1 MSARRVIER
10 PRAQT
15 GPRDVDRSRPRLSV
29 RRITTGGLLAV
40 WAATFWW
47 LLLTHRSSLYL
58 SNRTAWVIPLGAVL
72 MTIAAIGRLASART
86 AHPEPARGR
95 DLGAVALLLV
105 PVVVLTASPVTS
117 LGSFAVDRR
126 ASFASAFVSSSED
139 IATGDLSLA
148 DVAGATRVPE
158 LMNALVGRAGSEVSF
173 VGFVDRDADMPAD
186 EFMLTRFMIS
196 CCVADAL
203 TVQVRVTSA
212 PPGEFQP
219 DDWVRVTGALYP
231 VEREVIVDATEV
243 EAVPRPE
250 NPYLNP

>member
-1 MSARRVIER
+1 MSARRI
-10 PRAQT
+10 AT
-15 GPRDVDRSRPRLSV
+15 GFV
-29 RRITTGGLLAV
+29 LAM
-40 WAATFWW
+40 WAASFWW
-47 LLLTHRSSLYL
+47 LLVTDRSSLYL
-58 SNRTAWVIPLGAVL
+58 SNRTSWVIPLGAVL
-72 MTIAAIGRLASART
+72 MTVAAVGRFASART
-86 AHPEPARGR
+86 SHPEPVRPS
-95 DLGAVALLLV
+95 DLWGLALLLV

-139 IATGDLSLA
+139 ISSGDLSLA

-173 VGFVDRDADMPAD
+173 VGFVDRDPDMPAD

-231 VEREVIVDATEV
+231 VEREVIVDATDV

-250 NPYLNP
+250 DPYLNP

>member
-1 MSARRVIER
+1 MSARRI
-10 PRAQT
+10 AT
-15 GPRDVDRSRPRLSV
+15 GFV
-29 RRITTGGLLAV
+29 LAM
-40 WAATFWW
+40 WAASFWW
-47 LLLTHRSSLYL
+47 LLLTDRSSLYL
-58 SNRTAWVIPLGAVL
+58 SNRTSWVIPLGAVL
-72 MTIAAIGRLASART
+72 MTVAAVGRFASARSP
-86 AHPEPARGR
+86 HPEPVRPS
-95 DLGAVALLLV
+95 DLWGLALLVV

-139 IATGDLSLA
+139 ISTGDLSLA

-173 VGFVDRDADMPAD
+173 VGFVDRDPDMPAD

-231 VEREVIVDATEV
+231 VEREVIVDATDV

-250 NPYLNP
+250 DPYLNP

>member
-1 MSARRVIER
+1 MSARRIV
-10 PRAQT
+10 T
-15 GPRDVDRSRPRLSV
+15 GFV
-29 RRITTGGLLAV
+29 LAM

-47 LLLTHRSSLYL
+47 LLATDRSSLYL
-58 SNRTAWVIPLGAVL
+58 SNRTSWVIPLGAVL
-72 MTIAAIGRLASART
+72 MTVAAVGRFASART
-86 AHPEPARGR
+86 SHPEPVRPS
-95 DLGAVALLLV
+95 DLWGLALLLV

-139 IATGDLSLA
+139 ISTGDLSLA

-173 VGFVDRDADMPAD
+173 VGFVDRDPDMPAD

-231 VEREVIVDATEV
+231 LEREVIVDATDV

-250 NPYLNP
+250 DPYLNP

>member
-1 MSARRVIER
+1 MSARRI
-10 PRAQT
+10 AT
-15 GPRDVDRSRPRLSV
+15 GFV
-29 RRITTGGLLAV
+29 LAM
-40 WAATFWW
+40 WAASFWW
-47 LLLTHRSSLYL
+47 LLVTDRSSLYL
-58 SNRTAWVIPLGAVL
+58 SNRTSWVIPLGAVL
-72 MTIAAIGRLASART
+72 MTVAAVGRFASART
-86 AHPEPARGR
+86 SHPEPVRPS
-95 DLGAVALLLV
+95 DLWGLALLLV

-139 IATGDLSLA
+139 ISTGDLSLA

-173 VGFVDRDADMPAD
+173 VGFVDRDPDMPAD

-231 VEREVIVDATEV
+231 VEREVIVDATDV

-250 NPYLNP
+250 DPYLNP

>member
-1 MSARRVIER
+1 MSARRI
-10 PRAQT
+10 AT
-15 GPRDVDRSRPRLSV
+15 GFV
-29 RRITTGGLLAV
+29 LAM
-40 WAATFWW
+40 WAASFWW
-47 LLLTHRSSLYL
+47 LLVTDRSSLYL
-58 SNRTAWVIPLGAVL
+58 SNRTSWVIPLGAVL
-72 MTIAAIGRLASART
+72 MTVAAVGRFASART
-86 AHPEPARGR
+86 SHPEPLRPS
-95 DLGAVALLLV
+95 DLWGLALLLV

-139 IATGDLSLA
+139 ISTGDLSLA

-173 VGFVDRDADMPAD
+173 VGFVDRDPDMPAD

-231 VEREVIVDATEV
+231 VEREVIVDATDV

-250 NPYLNP
+250 DPYLNP

>member
-1 MSARRVIER
+1 MSARRIV
-10 PRAQT
+10 T
-15 GPRDVDRSRPRLSV
+15 GFV
-29 RRITTGGLLAV
+29 LAM

-47 LLLTHRSSLYL
+47 LLATDRSSLYL
-58 SNRTAWVIPLGAVL
+58 SNRTSWVIPLGAVL
-72 MTIAAIGRLASART
+72 MTVAAVGRFASART
-86 AHPEPARGR
+86 SHPEPVRPS
-95 DLGAVALLLV
+95 DLWGLALLLV

-139 IATGDLSLA
+139 ISSGDLSLA

-173 VGFVDRDADMPAD
+173 VGFVDRDPDMPAD

-231 VEREVIVDATEV
+231 LEREVIVDATDV

-250 NPYLNP
+250 DPYLNP